1 MLEGE
6 VYGRRKPVAAD
17 REVVLFVSGRPS
29 AHVFWSVSCDT
40 HWLVPC
46 GRIGAMVIFASFR
59 HERYQISEREIIT
72 YEISSLGAWGD
83 TNVATPR
90 RFHRCP
96 GRRGRGAFRPRVD
109 RALSSGEVFVLGH
122 EAR

>member
-6 VYGRRKPVAAD
+6 AYRPGKPVAAD
-17 REVVLFVSGRPS
+17 REVALFVSRRPS
-29 AHVFWSVSCDT
+29 VHVFWSVSCDT

-46 GRIGAMVIFASFR
+46 GRIGAMVIFALLR
-59 HERYQISEREIIT
+59 HERYQISKREIIT

-90 RFHRCP
+90 RFHT
-96 GRRGRGAFRPRVD
+96 V
-109 RALSSGEVFVLGH
+109 ALAVAGGVLFALGLT
-122 EAR
+122 ALYLLVKFLF